1 MVILPLILVLL
12 MLFRPRGIMGMRE
25 FAWFVPRREFK
36 TKEEKK

>member
-25 FAWFVPRREFK
+25 LPWFVPARELFK
-36 TKEEKK
+36 RPKL